1 MLCRQLGNQPET
13 LFHCRN
19 MSARQKLRRLTSD
32 EVFQFNQVRAAA
44 RVSDPGCSTERNQM
58 MSETKV
64 TAR

>member
-1 MLCRQLGNQPET
+1 MT
-13 LFHCRN
+13 LFHFNN
-19 MSARQKLRRLTSD
+19 MGARQKLPRLTSD
-32 EVFQFNQVRAAA
+32 EGFKFNQVRAVA